1 MQEEIIHLENELNKL
16 KKDHDKYYNSS
27 IEFESFYVCILWG
40 PSYIDSCDWLNSNF
54 LLTVFLWIT
63 MSS

>member
-27 IEFESFYVCILWG
+27 IEFEL
-40 PSYIDSCDWLNSNF
+40 
-54 LLTVFLWIT
+54 
-63 MSS
+63 